1 MSKHTAS
8 AAGGAMPA
16 EGHETPS
23 LLTIANVLDET
34 GNLIIAASNLAAAI
48 DDTQGQGLHAVI
60 CAAEEK
66 FEVAHDWFLER
77 YGASPTSDPT
87 PSPSDP
93 ASRELLGIA
102 DDIDEVRYLIEAAW
116 MAAESLVDNE
126 DERAIQ
132 TLLSVAKR
140 QLTAA
145 RNRLNVARRAQPEDI
160 ANV

>member
-1 MSKHTAS
+1 
-8 AAGGAMPA
+8 
-16 EGHETPS
+16 
-23 LLTIANVLDET
+23 
-34 GNLIIAASNLAAAI
+34 LIIAASNLAAAI

-87 PSPSDP
+87 PSPADP
-93 ASRELLGIA
+93 DPSRELLRVA

-160 ANV
+160 ADV